1 MYSKADSLRAKPP
14 DHAVPDPAPSPGERP
29 GPNSFVP
36 KPRFEYKRP
45 SILVEHKYLAIL
57 FALVIIAAA
66 VYLFRA
72 PHKPLRLEPPE
83 PPPVYVEPIQPR
95 QSTP

>member
-14 DHAVPDPAPSPGERP
+14 DRAVPDPAPNPGDGA

-36 KPRFEYKRP
+36 RPRFEYKRP

-57 FALVIIAAA
+57 FALVIVAAA
-66 VYLFRA
+66 VYLFHA
-72 PHKPLRLEPPE
+72 PHKPLVLPPPE

-95 QSTP
+95 P

>member
-1 MYSKADSLRAKPP
+1 V
-14 DHAVPDPAPSPGERP
+14 HDPAPGPGGGN
-29 GPNSFVP
+29 GPNSYNP

-57 FALVIIAAA
+57 FVLVIIAAT

-72 PHKPLRLEPPE
+72 PRKPLKLEPPP
-83 PPPVYVEPIQPR
+83 PPPVYIEPIPQQPVPNSR
-95 QSTP
+95 

>member
-1 MYSKADSLRAKPP
+1 MGP
-14 DHAVPDPAPSPGERP
+14 
-29 GPNSFVP
+29 PNSFAP

-57 FALVIIAAA
+57 FVLVIVAAS

-72 PHKPLRLEPPE
+72 PHKALKLEPPAA
-83 PPPVYVEPIQPR
+83 PPVYIEPIPQRPA
-95 QSTP
+95 TP